1 MKPEKLALLSI
12 AVAVGLLARTADA
25 QESLVEIYGKAL
37 ENDPALREAEA
48 NYLATA
54 EARPQARGSL
64 LPSLQLTTSTSRS
77 DAENPNPPLD
87 FQTGQPSLIISS
99 TESQRDADNLSL
111 GLNQSIFDWGRYVTL
126 RQADKIV
133 ARAETDFAAAQQG
146 LILRVA
152 TTYFEVLAAEDNL
165 ASAVAARESI
175 ARQLEQAQR
184 RFEVGLIAITDVQET
199 QAGYDRAVADEIA
212 AQRALASSQEFLRE
226 IIGEYVTELAG
237 PTEDLPLLN
246 PDPANPE
253 QWVDTALEQNLAL
266 VSSRIGRDIAEDDIK
281 IQRSVRF
288 PTVDFSTSWNDQ
300 SSELNQTNNFFS
312 GGSFTG
318 NPALTESEGYN
329 WQFSFSIPIY
339 NGGVN
344 RSRIRQTV
352 YRHRSAMEALERVA
366 RQTERETRDAYLGVI
381 SEISRVQALRQAVES
396 AQTALRATEAG
407 FEVGT
412 RTSVDV
418 LNVQNNLRQAE
429 TTYSRSRYDYILN
442 VLRLQQA
449 AGALDLDALRE
460 VDGWLE

>member
-12 AVAVGLLARTADA
+12 AVAVGLLARVADA
-25 QESLVEIYGKAL
+25 QESLVDIYDRAL

-54 EARPQARGSL
+54 EARPQARASL
-64 LPSLQLTTSTSRS
+64 LPSLQLTNSTQRTDS
-77 DAENPNPPLD
+77 ENPNPPLD
-87 FQTGQPSLIISS
+87 FQTGQPSGVISS

-111 GLNQSIFDWGRYVTL
+111 SLNQTIFDWGRYVTL

-133 ARAETDFAAAQQG
+133 ARAETEFAAAQQD

-199 QAGYDRAVADEIA
+199 QAGFDRAVADEIA

-237 PTEDLPLLN
+237 PTADLPLLN

-266 VSSRIGRDIAEDDIK
+266 VASRIGRDIAEDDIK
-281 IQRSVRF
+281 IQRSARF
-288 PTVDFSTSWNDQ
+288 PTLDFSTGWNDQ
-300 SSELNQTNNFFS
+300 SSELRQTNNFFA
-312 GGSFTG
+312 GGASTG
-318 NPALTESEGYN
+318 NPALTEGEGYN
-329 WQFSFSIPIY
+329 WQFSFTIPIY
-339 NGGVN
+339 NGGAN
-344 RSRIRQTV
+344 RSRIQQTV

-381 SEISRVQALRQAVES
+381 SEISRVQALRQAVQS

-449 AGALDLDALRE
+449 AGALDLEALRE